1 MGGLALKKVSRSAA
15 FGDYDN
21 DGDTD
26 IVVTNWNQSPD
37 LLRNEIGNQNNWVR
51 FRTVGRDSNRS
62 GIGTKIKVVTPG
74 LTQYQEVRSGGSYL
88 AANDLRIHFGLGQA
102 KMIQQVEIRWP
113 GGQIDHRQQ
122 LPVNREYLLVEGD
135 SQ

>member
-1 MGGLALKKVSRSAA
+1 MSRSAA

-51 FRTVGRDSNRS
+51 FRAVGRDSNRS

-88 AANDLRIHFGLGQA
+88 AANDLRVHFGLGQA
-102 KMIQQVEIRWP
+102 ETIQQVEIRWP
-113 GGQIDHRQQ
+113 SRQVDNRPH
-122 LPVNREYLLVEGD
+122 LSNNREDLLVEGD